1 MCVNIILIEKQQ
13 QKFTAEASPAFLVTS
28 YSSFLLLLSM
38 GSLSHQ
44 MPFMLSIS
52 LTPALAMQSPW
63 PLGCRAP
70 AGPDRA
76 GHSFS
81 DTMKQMENPAPT
93 RGNGQV
99 GELRKFTNLGA
110 GRMVS

>member
-1 MCVNIILIEKQQ
+1 MCVNIILIQKQQ
-13 QKFTAEASPAFLVTS
+13 QKITAEASTAFIVTV

-44 MPFMLSIS
+44 ISFMRSIS
-52 LTPALAMQSPW
+52 LTRVLAMQSPR
-63 PLGCRAP
+63 PLGRRAP

-81 DTMKQMENPAPT
+81 DTMKQTENPAQT
-93 RGNGQV
+93 QGNGQV

-110 GRMVS
+110 GGIVS

>member
-1 MCVNIILIEKQQ
+1 MCVNIILIKKQ
-13 QKFTAEASPAFLVTS
+13 QKFMVEASPASIVTS

-63 PLGCRAP
+63 LLGRRAP

-81 DTMKQMENPAPT
+81 DTMKQMENPAQA

-110 GRMVS
+110 GGMVS